1 MKNTLILL
9 LIANL
14 LAACQ
19 STEKPNLENVTII
32 INGDEYFDY
41 QKTIAEVLTSEVN
54 KRTGFSWVLA
64 QKSSENE
71 HTILL
76 SIDES
81 LSINPE
87 GYHLKIV
94 KSRDRYIIEINSR
107 DKRGLLY
114 GAGKFLRMLEWE
126 AGMAHIPKEVEITS
140 SPEYAI
146 RGHQFGYRN
155 TANSWD
161 SWTVEQFDQHFLEQM
176 LFGANSFENIPFQD
190 SASSVHFKVNP
201 AEMEIHLSKICDKYD
216 ADYWVWTPAP
226 NDLTRKNAHRE
237 GLDQQ
242 EDFFAACP
250 RLNGVFVHTHC

>member
-9 LIANL
+9 LTVCL
-14 LAACQ
+14 LTACQ

-32 INGDEYFDY
+32 INGDEYLDY
-41 QKTIAEVLTSEVN
+41 QKTVAEVLTSEVN
-54 KRTGFSWVLA
+54 KRTGFSWGLA

-87 GYHLKIV
+87 GYHLKIY
-94 KSRDRYIIEINSR
+94 KNGEIYRIEISSS

-114 GAGKFLRMLEWE
+114 GAGKLLRMLEWE
-126 AGMAHIPKEVEITS
+126 AGMAHIPKEVDITS

-161 SWTVEQFDQHFLEQM
+161 SWTVEQFDQQFLDQM

-190 SASSVHFKVNP
+190 
-201 AEMEIHLSKICDKYD
+201 
-216 ADYWVWTPAP
+216 
-226 NDLTRKNAHRE
+226 
-237 GLDQQ
+237 
-242 EDFFAACP
+242 
-250 RLNGVFVHTHC
+250 